1 MDAGARAQ
9 PGERLHDQREPVGEV
24 VAGAANALSIL
35 AGDDAEA
42 VVLDLVQPRLPR
54 WAAAAPSQAGRDEA
68 ERHGHTQPIRAYPAY
83 RAWARAASN
92 QGPAATTN
100 TG

>member
-42 VVLDLVQPRLPR
+42 VVLDLVQPRLPGR
-54 WAAAAPSQAGRDEA
+54 GLRRFRRQAWRDEA
-68 ERHGHTQPIRAYPAY
+68 KR
-83 RAWARAASN
+83 
-92 QGPAATTN
+92 QGRK
-100 TG
+100 